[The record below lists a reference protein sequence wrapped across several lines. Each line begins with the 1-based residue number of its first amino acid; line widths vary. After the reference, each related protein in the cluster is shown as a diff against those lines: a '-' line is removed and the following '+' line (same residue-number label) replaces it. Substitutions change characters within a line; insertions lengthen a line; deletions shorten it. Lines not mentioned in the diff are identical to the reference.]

1 MDLRCHGNQ
10 RLIYPNSLTDV
21 FYIALYVLSI
31 PHNVKY
37 EAVQKWRTIKRCEEE
52 VQLLK
57 IEMQIVLTSS
67 LQLLKS
73 MIINIRSKIFIMT
86 YTP

>member
-1 MDLRCHGNQ
+1 MDLRCHGKQ
-10 RLIYPNSLTDV
+10 RLIDPNSLTDV

-52 VQLLK
+52 IQLLK
-57 IEMQIVLTSS
+57 IEMQNCIDFFITTSE
-67 LQLLKS
+67 KYDYK
-73 MIINIRSKIFIMT
+73 N
-86 YTP
+86 